1 MLYNITRTL
10 LCITIFVTLWF
21 HCVRFSFSRLFY
33 KILCVRSVECFRARL
48 PNHVCSLFNEKNWT
62 WLYYIVVLF
71 VSRCCLH
78 HFLRS
83 CFSPSEEKMILQT
96 ETLMKKLLL
105 LNLHRN
111 PHTHTHTAIS
121 FLKHFF
127 PTILSSFDYTSTRK
141 HIKHWNMF
149 FKIFHNCF
157 GSLSLSSHS

>member
-1 MLYNITRTL
+1 MFFITSHAHSCVSQFL
-10 LCITIFVTLWF
+10 SHFDFIAFAF
-21 HCVRFSFSRLFY
+21 HFHVYSIKMCSFSWVFSSSSSQS
-33 KILCVRSVECFRARL
+33 CVFTIQW
-48 PNHVCSLFNEKNWT
+48 EKLNMVV
-62 WLYYIVVLF
+62 YIVVLF

-78 HFLRS
+78 HFLLS
-83 CFSPSEEKMILQT
+83 CFSPAEEKMISQT

-111 PHTHTHTAIS
+111 PHTQQFHFWS
-121 FLKHFF
+121 SFF